1 MITIMSIPN
10 VIHRSLA
17 KSAVPVEELS
27 AVESELSALAFAS
40 ALLPW
45 VEMGSFTPL
54 SLSDVVVRTSL
65 IRPRDEPDP
74 CSPLKLGEE
83 CDVAKA
89 WPSGSCA
96 VGV

>member
-1 MITIMSIPN
+1 MITIISIPN

-17 KSAVPVEELS
+17 KSAVPVETLS

-54 SLSDVVVRTSL
+54 SLSGVVVASSLSGEIEVWELWTSL
-65 IRPRDEPDP
+65 EV
-74 CSPLKLGEE
+74 GEE

-89 WPSGSCA
+89 RPSGPCA